1 MTAQWRILSLP
12 PLDEGLV
19 RALFAQLGDAAEITF
34 PATRD
39 RAGLHA
45 ALADADIVIG
55 DFTGELALDA
65 EAVAA
70 APRLAFV
77 QQPSVG
83 TDSLD
88 LDALAAAGVPVA
100 NTAGFNFRAVAEWA
114 VAGAFA
120 LCRHLAWGDRKV
132 REGKWP
138 QMELIAGRGPRE
150 IHTQR
155 IGIVGYGA
163 IGAETARIFQA
174 LGCDV
179 SYWSRSRRPEASATY
194 CELDDLL
201 AHSDILV
208 VAVPLTPETQGLLG
222 TEKLALLPEGA
233 FLVNV
238 ARGGIAP
245 DDAVLAAL
253 ESGRLAGAALDVF
266 DQEPPPVDS
275 PLRTHEN
282 VLASPHTAGG
292 TRTSQIALVTK
303 VQANV
308 TAAVE
313 GRPVIDV
320 VNGLPPEIKRR

>member
-1 MTAQWRILSLP
+1 MTAHWRILSLP

-19 RALFAQLGDAAEITF
+19 KSLFAPLGDTVEVTF

-39 RAGLHA
+39 RAGLRA

-55 DFTGELALDA
+55 DFTGELRLDA
-65 EAVAA
+65 EAVAV

-88 LDALAAAGVPVA
+88 LDALAAAGVPAA
-100 NTAGFNFRAVAEWA
+100 NTAGFNSRAVAEWA
-114 VAGAFA
+114 VGATFA

-132 REGKWP
+132 REGGWP
-138 QMELIAGRGPRE
+138 QMELAVARRPRE
-150 IHTQR
+150 VHTQR

-163 IGAETARIFQA
+163 IGAEAARLFQA
-174 LGCDV
+174 LGAPV
-179 SYWSRSRRPEASATY
+179 SYWSRTPRPEATATY
-194 CELDDLL
+194 RELDDLL
-201 AHSDILV
+201 ANSDVLV
-208 VAVPLTPETQGLLG
+208 VAVPLTTETKGMLG
-222 TEKLALLPEGA
+222 ADKLALVPDGA

-245 DDAVLAAL
+245 DADVLAAL

-266 DQEPPPVDS
+266 EEEPPPADH

-282 VLASPHTAGG
+282 AMVSPHAAGG
-292 TRTSQIALVTK
+292 SVSAQITLVTK

-320 VNGLPPEIKRR
+320 VNGLSPLIKHR